1 MRKKLLQHT
10 LFAAIAAWAL
20 TLAHGGS
27 TAAPDRLAVPAPV
40 AWAAP

>member
-27 TAAPDRLAVPAPV
+27 TAVPDRLAVDVPA

>member
-27 TAAPDRLAVPAPV
+27 TATPDRLAVRAPA
-40 AWAAP
+40 AWAVP